1 MNNNLYLIE
10 EYGIRLRT
18 AVLDDAN
25 FILSLRNDES
35 LKRFISATSQSID
48 DQKNWLKKYKEREAQ
63 NSEYYF
69 IVENLGGDKLG
80 TTRLYNF
87 HDTSFELGSWVFKRN
102 GGTHAIIADILTKEF
117 AFENLGFEVCTFN
130 VRKDNK
136 SVLRYHKNYEPK
148 ILRSDELDV
157 FFELSKADFNK
168 NKNKFL
174 RIIG

>member
-1 MNNNLYLIE
+1 MKDNLYLIE
-10 EYGIRLRT
+10 KYGVKMRT
-18 AVLDDAN
+18 VNLDDAN
-25 FILSLRNDES
+25 FILSLRNDKS

-48 DQKNWLKKYKEREAQ
+48 DQKNWLKKYKERETQ

-69 IVENLGGDKLG
+69 IVENLDGDKLG

-87 HDTSFELGSWVFKRN
+87 HDATFELGSWVFKRN
-102 GGTHAIIADILTKEF
+102 EGTLAIIADILTKEF
-117 AFENLGFEVCTFN
+117 AFENLGFKVCTFN

-136 SVLRYHKNYEPK
+136 NVLRYHKNYEPK
-148 ILRSDELDV
+148 ILRSDDQDV

-174 RIIG
+174 RVIG